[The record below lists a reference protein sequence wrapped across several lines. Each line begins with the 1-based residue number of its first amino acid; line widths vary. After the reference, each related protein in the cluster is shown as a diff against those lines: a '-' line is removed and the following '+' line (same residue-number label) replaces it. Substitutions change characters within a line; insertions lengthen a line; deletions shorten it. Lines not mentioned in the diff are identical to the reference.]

1 MLEEIIGIVVTL
13 TAIVS
18 GANVGDHSNSDVQQA
33 LLHNPAGRDIQ
44 HLQRAGQAGSKSIC
58 RSSISFLL
66 LFFSQFLLKALFTS
80 YPYLALTMRY
90 SGIAAS
96 ASALM
101 AGVASAAVTGVTGK
115 PEGFASS
122 TTGGGDTAAVYPS
135 TTDELVSYLGDES
148 ARVIVLTKTFDFRG
162 TEGTT
167 TSSGCAPCE
176 LITAIVYLAMT
187 NRTLTWY

>member
-1 MLEEIIGIVVTL
+1 
-13 TAIVS
+13 
-18 GANVGDHSNSDVQQA
+18 
-33 LLHNPAGRDIQ
+33 
-44 HLQRAGQAGSKSIC
+44 
-58 RSSISFLL
+58 
-66 LFFSQFLLKALFTS
+66 
-80 YPYLALTMRY
+80 MRY

-96 ASALM
+96 ATALM

-135 TTDELVSYLGDES
+135 TTDELVSYLGDSS

-167 TSSGCAPCE
+167 TSSGCAPCK
-176 LITAIVYLAMT
+176 LFCSSFVV
-187 NRTLTWY
+187 

>member
-1 MLEEIIGIVVTL
+1 MSVITAALMFSKHYCITLQVVTSS
-13 TAIVS
+13 ICREQ
-18 GANVGDHSNSDVQQA
+18 DKQ
-33 LLHNPAGRDIQ
+33 NP
-44 HLQRAGQAGSKSIC
+44 KSIC
-58 RSSISFLL
+58 RSSVSPLL
-66 LFFSQFLLKALFTS
+66 LFFSQSLLKSLFAS
-80 YPYLALTMRY
+80 FPYLPLTMRY

-96 ASALM
+96 ATALM

-135 TTDELVSYLGDES
+135 TTDELISYLGDDS

-167 TSSGCAPCE
+167 TSSGCAPCK
-176 LITAIVYLAMT
+176 LLTAIVHLATT
-187 NRTLTWY
+187 NRTLIWY

>member
-1 MLEEIIGIVVTL
+1 MSVITATL
-13 TAIVS
+13 MFSKHYCIT
-18 GANVGDHSNSDVQQA
+18 
-33 LLHNPAGRDIQ
+33 
-44 HLQRAGQAGSKSIC
+44 LQVMTSSIC
-58 RSSISFLL
+58 REQGKQDPIVYVGLLSAPCCFSSQS
-66 LFFSQFLLKALFTS
+66 LLKSLFAS
-80 YPYLALTMRY
+80 FPYLPLTMRY

-96 ASALM
+96 ATALM

-135 TTDELVSYLGDES
+135 TTDELISYLGDDS

-167 TSSGCAPCE
+167 TSSGCAPCK
-176 LITAIVYLAMT
+176 LLTAIVHLATT
-187 NRTLTWY
+187 NRTLIWY

>member
-13 TAIVS
+13 TVVVG

-33 LLHNPAGRDIQ
+33 LLHSPAGRDIQ
-44 HLQRAGQAGSKSIC
+44 HLQRTGQAGSKSIC
-58 RSSISFLL
+58 RSSISSLL
-66 LFFSQFLLKALFTS
+66 RFFSQSRSSNPCFL
-80 YPYLALTMRY
+80 YLPFTMRY

-96 ASALM
+96 ATALM
-101 AGVASAAVTGVTGK
+101 AGVTSAAVTGVTGK

-135 TTDELVSYLGDES
+135 TTDELVSYLGDDS

-167 TSSGCAPCE
+167 TSSGCAPCKS
-176 LITAIVYLAMT
+176 ITVIARLAMT
-187 NRTLTWY
+187 NRALIWY

>member
-1 MLEEIIGIVVTL
+1 
-13 TAIVS
+13 
-18 GANVGDHSNSDVQQA
+18 
-33 LLHNPAGRDIQ
+33 
-44 HLQRAGQAGSKSIC
+44 
-58 RSSISFLL
+58 
-66 LFFSQFLLKALFTS
+66 
-80 YPYLALTMRY
+80 MRY

-96 ASALM
+96 ATALM

-135 TTDELVSYLGDES
+135 TTDELVSYLGDDS

-167 TSSGCAPCE
+167 TSSGCAPCM
-176 LITAIVYLAMT
+176 LVCNIPLSQQQQNA
-187 NRTLTWY
+187 NFTLTQGVLALDAKPPSTRTSGVRTTNQMLLPSPASPTTPLELSESLLALTRQLSAMVLRVSSRARA